1 MAAKSDLQ
9 PSVLAGPPA
18 AVSGLVHFHN
28 DTAGDVVIAEVTVTD
43 PDGVQAT
50 LAVDPITVGAGRSAR
65 VAVRLALDPHT
76 APGAYPIEIGIAGKA
91 AAATIHIVAAHE
103 VGVTPEI
110 LVVEN
115 VPGESAVQAIVVANN
130 GNVPVYL
137 ADFGAVPLY
146 REDTALTTLLGIA
159 NRSSATTTALEPLPD
174 AVTAIDVTTDSG
186 RVEIAPGD
194 TTVIDLTIG
203 VPDDL
208 AQSARYLAALPIALR
223 TLLIAV
229 VPAGP
234 EDGSK

>member
-18 AVSGLVHFHN
+18 AVSGLLHFRN
-28 DTAGDVVIAEVTVTD
+28 DTAGDVDITEVTVTD

-50 LAVDPITVGAGRSAR
+50 LAVDPISVGAGRNAR
-65 VAVRLALDPHT
+65 IAVRLALDPHT
-76 APGAYPIEIGIAGKA
+76 APGAYPIEVGIAGRTT
-91 AAATIHIVAAHE
+91 AATIHIVAAHE

-110 LVVEN
+110 LVVDN
-115 VPGESAVQAIVVANN
+115 VPGASVVQAIVVANN

-137 ADFGAVPLY
+137 AEFGAVPLY
-146 REDTALTTLLGIA
+146 REDTALTTLLGIV
-159 NRSSATTTALEPLPD
+159 NRSPAATPALEPLPD
-174 AVTAIDVTTDSG
+174 AVASIDVTTDSG
-186 RVEIAPGD
+186 RVEIAPSE
-194 TTVIDLTIG
+194 TNVIDLTIG